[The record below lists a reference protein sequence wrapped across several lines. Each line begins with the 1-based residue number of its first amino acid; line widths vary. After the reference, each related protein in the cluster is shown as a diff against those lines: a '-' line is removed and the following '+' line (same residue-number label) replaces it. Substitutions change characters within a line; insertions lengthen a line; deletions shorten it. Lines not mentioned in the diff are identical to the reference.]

1 MMIHVDLF
9 FINLN
14 QSGGHAPPSKNP
26 KEKKML
32 TEKQKDRNFQVM
44 IYGILKEKELGL
56 LSKDEY
62 LLRYKE
68 ARNICYPQESET

>member
-1 MMIHVDLF
+1 
-9 FINLN
+9 
-14 QSGGHAPPSKNP
+14 
-26 KEKKML
+26 ML
-32 TEKQKDRNFQVM
+32 TENQKDRNFQVM